1 MQEEIKENSVID
13 RIREIHLK
21 VKEQCEELREVKY
34 L

>member
-1 MQEEIKENSVID
+1 MQEENKANRFID

-21 VKEQCEELREVKY
+21 VKEQCEELREVKS